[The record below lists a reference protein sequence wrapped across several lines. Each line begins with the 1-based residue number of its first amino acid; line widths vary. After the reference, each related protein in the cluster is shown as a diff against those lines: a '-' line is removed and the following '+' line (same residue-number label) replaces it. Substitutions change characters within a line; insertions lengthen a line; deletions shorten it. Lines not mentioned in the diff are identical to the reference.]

1 MIDIDY
7 FNIGKIVNTHGI
19 RGAVKIIPLTD
30 DPKRFELLEQV
41 FVEHSGKMEQYT
53 IDFIKYL
60 KNMVIIQFKEV
71 KDMNQAE
78 TLKQSI
84 IKIPRELAIP
94 LEEHEY
100 YVQDLIGIAV
110 NTEDGQ
116 PLGKIKDIIFTGSN
130 DVYVVGEEDKK
141 EILIPALKEC
151 IKNVNM
157 ADKTMTVA
165 LMKGLIEE

>member
-1 MIDIDY
+1 MDY

-41 FVEHSGKMEQYT
+41 LVEHRGKMEQYT
-53 IDFIKYL
+53 IDNIKYF

-78 TLKQSI
+78 ALKQAI
-84 IKIPRELAIP
+84 IKIPRELAVP

-100 YVQDLIGIAV
+100 YVQDLIGV
-110 NTEDGQ
+110 VVSTEDGQ
-116 PLGKIKDIIFTGSN
+116 LLGKIKDIIFTGSN
-130 DVYVVGEEDKK
+130 DVYVVGEENKK
-141 EILIPALKEC
+141 NLNSSLKR
-151 IKNVNM
+151 M
-157 ADKTMTVA
+157 H
-165 LMKGLIEE
+165 